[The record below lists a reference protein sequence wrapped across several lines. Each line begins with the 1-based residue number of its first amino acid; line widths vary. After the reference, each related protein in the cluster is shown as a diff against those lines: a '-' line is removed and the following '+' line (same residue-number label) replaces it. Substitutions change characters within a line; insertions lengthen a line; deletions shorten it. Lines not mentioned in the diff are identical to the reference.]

1 MDKISTSSRC
11 LKESTATLSL
21 EVTNYLQLKGVNAGD
36 YVSSR
41 VFSVGGY
48 DWEIRFYPGGI
59 DEQDCAGKASVFVW
73 FLGKED
79 KDVGAKFTMSM
90 LENKTKAQVASFDV
104 RKRFFRN
111 PEYRCWGFPEFVD
124 KSRLESLSRC
134 GDGCFTILCVLTVS
148 LESSPLELPD
158 HFEQILRD
166 GRGTDVVFGVAGH
179 EFAAHKSLLAARSSV
194 FGEQFFEPKAE
205 KDMLR
210 VEVLNM
216 EPAIFE
222 MMLHYIYTDSLPDCE
237 DEGGYGTAT
246 MQDLLAAASSYKLDR
261 LKIICEDELRK
272 RIDQETVT
280 TLSALADQHGCN
292 RLKVACDK
300 FVPSSK

>member
-73 FLGKED
+73 FLGKGN
-79 KDVGAKFTMSM
+79 KDVGSKFTMSM

-124 KSRLESLSRC
+124 MSRLESLSRC

-158 HFEQILRD
+158 HFEQILRG

-194 FGEQFFEPKAE
+194 FGEQFFEPRAE

-246 MQDLLAAASSYKLDR
+246 MQDLLAAASSKA
-261 LKIICEDELRK
+261 
-272 RIDQETVT
+272 VT
-280 TLSALADQHGCN
+280 S
-292 RLKVACDK
+292 
-300 FVPSSK
+300 